1 MKSSK
6 TILSSISALALALV
20 IISCIL
26 VVENVGSVNQ
36 LFFPKITA
44 IVDSRDSLEEWNTI
58 SFNDQNDLT
67 FDSVFWNKEV
77 VNDANSAGDVLLR
90 VKDINGVIVVDEFHI
105 SPGTSTKLEGLKN
118 GEKYFFEIK
127 ATQGRFFINAT

>member
-1 MKSSK
+1 MKSRK
-6 TILSSISALALALV
+6 TILSSIITLALALV
-20 IISCIL
+20 IISCSL

-77 VNDANSAGDVLLR
+77 VNDANSAGNVLLR
-90 VKDINGVIVVDEFHI
+90 VKDINGVIVVDEFQI
-105 SPGTSTKLEGLKN
+105 SPGTSTKLDGLKN

-127 ATQGRFFINAT
+127 AAQGRFFINAT